1 MRTPARIA
9 VALGLLGA
17 AAALPA
23 PALAAT
29 SKAKLGYYVDNA
41 TDRNMTLDVAR
52 NLRRLTVFQISC
64 LNDAGRAGGTIVAR
78 NVPIS
83 DRGTFRIDG
92 NVAVTTGSSR
102 FKTKMLITG
111 TFQANRVIGSSVA
124 RGGTCGTVR
133 FNGRYYG
140 DVQG

>member
-1 MRTPARIA
+1 MRNPARLA

-17 AAALPA
+17 GALPT
-23 PALAAT
+23 PALAAS

-41 TDRNMTLDVAR
+41 TDRNMTLNVAR
-52 NLRRLTVFQISC
+52 NLKTLTVFQVAC
-64 LNDAGRAGGTIVAR
+64 LNSAGRAGGTINVR

-83 DRGTFRIDG
+83 SSGTFKIDG
-92 NVAVTTGSSR
+92 NVTVTTGSSR
-102 FKTKMLITG
+102 FKTKMLISG
-111 TFQANRVIGSSVA
+111 TFQANRVVGKTVAKGRSCGS
-124 RGGTCGTVR
+124 VR